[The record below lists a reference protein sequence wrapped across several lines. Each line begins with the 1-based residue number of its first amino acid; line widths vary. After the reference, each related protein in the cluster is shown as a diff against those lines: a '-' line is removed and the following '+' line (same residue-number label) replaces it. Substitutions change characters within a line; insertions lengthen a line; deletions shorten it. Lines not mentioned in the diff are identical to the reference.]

1 MFRPVEIFVA
11 LRYLR
16 ARRRNAFVSFISLVS
31 MLGIGVGVAALIVV
45 LSVMNG
51 FEGELRSRLLSLSAH
66 ATVSGADGGLGQWQ
80 AVLDKARQQP
90 GVTGA
95 APYIAL
101 EGMLANGPNLT
112 PVRVRGID
120 PAQETAVSE
129 VAGHM
134 LDGGLDTLR
143 PGARGIVIGRILALL
158 LGVGVGDPV
167 DLLIPHGEALTAG
180 IQPRL
185 HRFTVSGIF
194 EIGIQ
199 EADSLL
205 ALIELDEAAVLAG
218 FEGEVSGVRLR
229 FADVFAAP
237 AGVAGFARGLGREVA
252 TSDWT
257 RENAS
262 YFRAIRIEKTMM
274 TLILFLI
281 VAVAAFNIVATLVM
295 VVTDK
300 RTDIAILR
308 TIGLEPR
315 RVVGVFMTQGIVI
328 GWIGTLLGLA
338 LGVALALNVE
348 RLVPR
353 LEALFGFQI
362 MPADVY
368 YITRIPS
375 DMREADVIVIAAVA
389 FVLSVLATIYPAL
402 RAARTEPAEALRY
415 E

>member
-1 MFRPVEIFVA
+1 MFAPLEIFVG

-16 ARRRNAFVSFISLVS
+16 ARRRNAFVSFISLIS

-66 ATVSGADGGLGQWQ
+66 ATVSGADGTLADWREI
-80 AVLDKARQQP
+80 VETARRMP
-90 GVTGA
+90 GVTGV
-95 APYIAL
+95 APYIQL
-101 EGMLANGPNLT
+101 DGMLANGPALSG
-112 PVRVRGID
+112 VRVRGVD
-120 PAQETAVSE
+120 PRQEMRVSE
-129 VAGHM
+129 VTGHM
-134 LDGGLDTLR
+134 LEGDLATLE
-143 PGARGIVIGRILALL
+143 PGRRRIVIGRVLSLL
-158 LGVGVGDPV
+158 LGVGVGDDV
-167 DLLIPHGEALTAG
+167 ELLIPRGEALAAG

-185 HRFTVSGIF
+185 HRFVVSGVF

-199 EADSLL
+199 EADSVL
-205 ALIELDEAAVLAG
+205 ALVNLQDAAALAG
-218 FEGEVSGVRLR
+218 FNDRVTGVRLR

-237 AGVAGFARGLGREVA
+237 AGVELFAQGLDREVV

-257 RENAS
+257 RENAT

-308 TIGLEPR
+308 TVGLAPR

-328 GWIGTLLGLA
+328 GWLGTAFGLA
-338 LGVALALNVE
+338 LGIGLALNIE
-348 RLVPR
+348 TIMPR
-353 LEALFGFQI
+353 LEALFGFQV
-362 MPADVY
+362 MPSDVY

-375 DMREADVIVIAAVA
+375 DMQISDVVTIGMVA
-389 FVLSVLATIYPAL
+389 FILTILATIYPSL